1 MEHSISGVATWILG
15 RFPALSRFIQSIPKL
30 NAWINGLAINSL
42 VNSTAARP
50 YPFSLWSADRNEVV
64 ANYVSWT
71 GLVDRTYTGRHLP
84 PAEDMEIG
92 DPPPT
97 GEVIDLFRRVSV
109 NNAEQMIRC
118 ERSSTLF
125 CFFAQ
130 WFTDSFLRT
139 NSLDRRKNTSNHEID
154 LCQIYG
160 LDAATARLLRT
171 GSGGRL
177 RTGENQRFAE
187 HLYADGKIKPE
198 FLPLPYVTES
208 GKQIFEPLM
217 KDVFPKAISESDRRD
232 TLYATGLER
241 GNSTFLYT
249 AISTM
254 FIREHNRICSELQL
268 RYSDWKDDR
277 LFETARNTN
286 MVLLLRL
293 IVEEYI
299 NHLAGTEFRFQLQ
312 RNFAEKQRWYRT
324 NRISLEFDL
333 LYRWHSLVP
342 NEMVLDGQRLQGDDF
357 RFNNAILEAKG
368 VELIFDQASRQF
380 AGHIGLFNTPN
391 FLIEAE
397 INALEMS
404 RKFRLKPYNQYRERF
419 SMAAYGSFDELTGDP
434 SLSAKLE
441 QLYGHVDR
449 VELTVGLLAEQKARG
464 TILPSLMRTM
474 VGADA
479 FSQALTNPLLAGN
492 VWGERAFSELG
503 LEIIDSTKTFKDI
516 VERNK
521 APGSTVGYVSFD
533 ASQVPENSRIG

>member
-1 MEHSISGVATWILG
+1 MNMEHSISGIATWILG

-50 YPFSLWSADRNEVV
+50 YPFSLWSADQNEVV

-84 PAEDMEIG
+84 PAEDTEIR
-92 DPPPT
+92 DLPPT
-97 GEVIDLFRRVSV
+97 GEVIDLFRRLSV
-109 NNAEQMIRC
+109 NNAGEMVKC

-171 GSGGRL
+171 RGGGRL
-177 RTGENQRFAE
+177 RTSENQQFPE
-187 HLYADGKIKPE
+187 HLYADGKIKSE
-198 FLPLPYVTES
+198 FLPLPYVTDS

-217 KDVFPKAISESDRRD
+217 KEVFPKALSEPDRRD

-254 FIREHNRICSELQL
+254 FIREHNRICSRLQL
-268 RYSDWKDDR
+268 RYPEWKDDR

-312 RNFAEKQRWYRT
+312 RNFAEKQKWYRT

-342 NEMVLDGQRLQGDDF
+342 DELVLDGQRLQGDDSD
-357 RFNNAILEAKG
+357 L
-368 VELIFDQASRQF
+368 
-380 AGHIGLFNTPN
+380 
-391 FLIEAE
+391 
-397 INALEMS
+397 
-404 RKFRLKPYNQYRERF
+404 
-419 SMAAYGSFDELTGDP
+419 
-434 SLSAKLE
+434 
-441 QLYGHVDR
+441 
-449 VELTVGLLAEQKARG
+449 
-464 TILPSLMRTM
+464 TILFLKTKASSI
-474 VGADA
+474 
-479 FSQALTNPLLAGN
+479 F
-492 VWGERAFSELG
+492 
-503 LEIIDSTKTFKDI
+503 STKPPDNPRVTSVCSILLISSSWRKLTLWKWPANFGSSHTISIVKDLAW
-516 VERNK
+516 R
-521 APGSTVGYVSFD
+521 
-533 ASQVPENSRIG
+533 RIARSMN